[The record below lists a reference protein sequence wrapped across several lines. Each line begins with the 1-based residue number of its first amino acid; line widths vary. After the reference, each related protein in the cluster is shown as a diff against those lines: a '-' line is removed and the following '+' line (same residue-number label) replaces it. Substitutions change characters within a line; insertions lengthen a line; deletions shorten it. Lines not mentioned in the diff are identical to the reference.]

1 MEFEIITV
9 MERSLLAEGQVTA
22 VRMDRQ
28 SSRSRPPPAIREGL
42 RELRR
47 IVTVWITSKS
57 RNQ

>member
-28 SSRSRPPPAIREGL
+28 SPISPAARH
-42 RELRR
+42 RR
-47 IVTVWITSKS
+47 GCADCGE
-57 RNQ
+57 